1 MQKSAIPVRKLD
13 RRLKSRLLYT
23 ALAALLVFDL
33 LYAVITVSGPTN
45 LSEEYAYAGLALNAI
60 HGQVNLQQID
70 ASRLL
75 QYLPVAAFYEAF
87 GVGIYTS
94 SAWNMICFLGTVL
107 VAFLIGREVYG
118 PITGLA
124 SALLASFFTPIVKVS
139 STLDI
144 VMSMT
149 FFTSLVMLAL
159 LYGRNRGSKAWMFA
173 VGVLV
178 VAAQL
183 TIPIALIAAAALA
196 LYLVLE
202 LARKRIELKLVLYV
216 LAGAAVAAA
225 AVLVFSYSVSGNPT
239 LIATQNG
246 AYYSN
251 LTMTNTVYGI
261 IGAPVAYANGSKNDL
276 FGWYMPYYP
285 GQMFEYSAMQA
296 IVGGISH
303 GNITPRS
310 IWQQLYSPAMIAG
323 FYFYAALAAVI
334 YLAIKWDRRLYYPL
348 MWLAVGFLFLQFAP
362 QGGTLSPFRYIL
374 IFRDVRYLAVL
385 AVPTSVVI
393 AIALARFASGKG
405 RSAKGRSMRRI
416 RISLAIA
423 AVAFLILTSIPANIE
438 WHNYIYTE
446 YYSLHVLAGIIQHT
460 GGITTVYY
468 PSVDWP
474 DLGIYLHDSSML
486 NLQMLDYIQNCTQFA
501 AGSYVILPNITK
513 GYAPHWPYINDT
525 SAYCP
530 AMHLVA
536 EPEVPPP
543 YGTAGFNQM
552 YVALKNQQR
561 LYYVAP

>member
-1 MQKSAIPVRKLD
+1 MRKLD
-13 RRLKSRLLYT
+13 RRLKSRLLCT
-23 ALAALLVFDL
+23 ALAAVLVFDL

-75 QYLPVAAFYEAF
+75 QYLPIAAFYEAF

-94 SAWNMICFLGTVL
+94 SAWNMVCFLGTVL
-107 VAFLIGREVYG
+107 VAFLIGRELYG
-118 PITGLA
+118 PITGLT

-144 VMSMT
+144 VMSMA
-149 FFTSLVMLAL
+149 FFISLVMLAL

-173 VGVLV
+173 AGVFV

-202 LARKRIELKLVLYV
+202 LARKKIELKLVLYV

-225 AVLVFSYSVSGNPT
+225 VVLAFSYSVSGNPIS
-239 LIATQNG
+239 IATLNG

-251 LTMTNTVYGI
+251 LTMTDTAYGI
-261 IGAPVAYANGSKNDL
+261 IGAPIVYANGSKNDL
-276 FGWYMPYYP
+276 FGWYMHYYP

-296 IVGGISH
+296 IVGGILH
-303 GNITPRS
+303 GNITLWS
-310 IWQQLYSPAMIAG
+310 VWQQLYSQAMIAG
-323 FYFYAALAAVI
+323 FYFYAALAAAI
-334 YLAIKWDRRLYYPL
+334 YLTIRWDRRLYYPL

-374 IFRDVRYLAVL
+374 IFRDVRYLTAL
-385 AVPTSVVI
+385 AVPTSVLI
-393 AIALARFASGKG
+393 AVALSRFVSGKG
-405 RSAKGRSMRRI
+405 HGAKGLTKRKI

-423 AVAFLILTSIPANIE
+423 AVAFLIITSIPANIE
-438 WHNYIYTE
+438 WHSYIYTE
-446 YYSLHVLAGIIQHT
+446 YYSLHALAGIIQHT

-474 DLGIYLHDSSML
+474 DMIVYLHDSSQL
-486 NLQMLDYIQNCTQFA
+486 NLQMLDGISNCTYFA
-501 AGSYVILPNITK
+501 AGSYVVLPNVTK
-513 GYAPHWPYINDT
+513 GYAPQWPYINDT

-530 AMHLVA
+530 DMHLVA
-536 EPEVPPP
+536 EPVVQPP

-552 YVALKNQQR
+552 YIALKNQQR
-561 LYYVAP
+561 LYYVVP